1 MCQAGIDALI
11 INSKL
16 SARLHKCSVSGN
28 RFIMTE
34 RKQLKKKLAKL
45 KHYKANLPRLIDCSN
60 VYGDDYYSKDDLSDV
75 DKQIEEVE
83 KQIAE
88 IDGLSE
94 NGS

>member
-1 MCQAGIDALI
+1 MKKKSGYQKNMKILI
-11 INSKL
+11 
-16 SARLHKCSVSGN
+16 
-28 RFIMTE
+28 
-34 RKQLKKKLAKL
+34 KKKLAKL

-83 KQIAE
+83 NKIA
-88 IDGLSE
+88 E

>member
-1 MCQAGIDALI
+1 MQLI

-16 SARLHKCSVSGN
+16 SARLHKCSVSC

-60 VYGDDYYSKDDLSDV
+60 VYGDDFYSKDDLSDV

-88 IDGLSE
+88 IDRLSE

>member
-1 MCQAGIDALI
+1 MQLN
-11 INSKL
+11 INRKI
-16 SARLHKCSVSGN
+16 SAHLHKCSVSY
-28 RFIMTE
+28 RLIMTE

-88 IDGLSE
+88 IDRMSE
-94 NGS
+94 NVS

>member
-1 MCQAGIDALI
+1 MQLN
-11 INSKL
+11 INRKL
-16 SARLHKCSVSGN
+16 SARLHKCSVGC

-45 KHYKANLPRLIDCSN
+45 KHYKSNLPRLIDCSN

-88 IDGLSE
+88 IDILSE